1 MAGGHVLC
9 NVGRASSV
17 SEGAKV
23 LSGVLK
29 NGGALE
35 KFKAVIKA
43 QGVAAADADA
53 LCAKNADVFSVLS
66 RSAHTTPVTSPDT
79 GMSFNSTPCYE
90 FNPNIVVIVSLLLAF
105 FVSILQLQQDASP
118 NLQVNLSEIAD
129 LKHPHLYIEIKF
141 TIVPLR
147 CCYLNIRSLTAACW
161 YQKRCIDR

>member
-79 GMSFNSTPCYE
+79 GMSVTAPDTGMSVNSTPCYE

-105 FVSILQLQQDASP
+105 FVSILQLQLDASP
-118 NLQVNLSEIAD
+118 NLQVNLSEITD
-129 LKHPHLYIEIKF
+129 LKHPHL
-141 TIVPLR
+141 
-147 CCYLNIRSLTAACW
+147 
-161 YQKRCIDR
+161 